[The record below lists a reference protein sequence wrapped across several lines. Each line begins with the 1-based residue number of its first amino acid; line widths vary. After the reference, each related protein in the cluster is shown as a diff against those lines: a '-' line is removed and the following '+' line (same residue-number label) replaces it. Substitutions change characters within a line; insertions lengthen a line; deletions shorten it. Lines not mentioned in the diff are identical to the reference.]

1 MVTMVDSPA
10 MSLAQEAERRRLARE
25 LHDGV
30 VQSLTALVADLEYFR
45 TRRLPASSE
54 MSAEVAEKLQVWQE
68 LARDSLLSMRQ
79 ALGGLRGGT
88 ELEAGL
94 EAAITSLL
102 AEFQRDGYRIICE
115 CSDWPRLLPDEYTTN
130 IYAMVREALTNI
142 RKHAQASK
150 ITLFLF
156 KLEEQLHISIGDNG
170 IGMST
175 SSPPLSSL
183 AGYQQGLVGLSER
196 AALLDGQVMLESR
209 PGKGTR
215 LDIAIPLPESR
226 DMCR

>member
-1 MVTMVDSPA
+1 MITLVDSPA

-45 TRRLPASSE
+45 TRRLTASNE
-54 MSAEVAEKLQVWQE
+54 MSAEVAEKVQVWQE

-79 ALGGLRGGT
+79 TLGGLRRGT

-102 AEFQRDGYRIICE
+102 AGFQRDGYRIIYE
-115 CSDWPRLLPDEYTTN
+115 CSDWPQALPDEYITN
-130 IYAMVREALTNI
+130 IYAMVREALINI

-175 SSPPLSSL
+175 SSPSSSPLSSL
-183 AGYQQGLVGLSER
+183 AGCQQGLVGLSER
-196 AALLDGQVMLESR
+196 AALLDGQVTIESR

-215 LDIAIPLPESR
+215 LDIAIPLP
-226 DMCR
+226 